1 LALPVGFGRSGQYSF
16 DSCRR
21 KVKIMLGMR
30 NVGNAIGSP
39 AVTSDGSVCGFV
51 RALLVGLLLPVLSA
65 TPYVA
70 QSYAQEWPRQSV
82 RLILPFGPGSAAD
95 TAARVMGDDLAVRWG
110 KPVIVENK
118 PGADGL
124 LAISA
129 FVGAKDDHVLL
140 LTSTGSFL
148 AHPYVHKKLDYNL
161 ERDLAPVARIA
172 DTLLVVAV
180 PETLK
185 AGTLAQFVEL
195 ARAQP
200 ELNLAASPGLTE
212 FAVDAFIKAE
222 NLRTVRVPYKE
233 LAGAARDLSE
243 GRIHLLLTS
252 YAVVRPFVEAG
263 KVKIIAAGSRQ
274 RSPITR
280 DIPSIP
286 ESGQPMLATET
297 STAVFA
303 GPQMSPALRRKI
315 ADDMISVISDPKVRD
330 RIASTGQDVVPAGP
344 DELAEVV
351 KSQSLM
357 AETIAA
363 SLGMHK
369 AEN

>member
-1 LALPVGFGRSGQYSF
+1 
-16 DSCRR
+16 
-21 KVKIMLGMR
+21 MLGMR
-30 NVGNAIGSP
+30 NVGNVIRSP
-39 AVTSDGSVCGFV
+39 AVMANGLVGGPV
-51 RALLVGLLLPVLSA
+51 RAMVLGLLLSA
-65 TPYVA
+65 APYAA
-70 QSYAQEWPRQSV
+70 QSYAQEWPQRSV
-82 RLILPFGPGSAAD
+82 RLVLPFGPGSAAD
-95 TAARVMGDDLAVRWG
+95 TAARVMGDELSARWG

-129 FVGAKDDHVLL
+129 LLGAKDDHVLL

-148 AHPYVHKKLDYNL
+148 AHPYVHNKLDYNF

-185 AGTLAQFVEL
+185 AATLAQFVQL

-212 FAVDAFIKAE
+212 FAVDAFLKTE
-222 NLRTVRVPYKE
+222 GLRTVRVPYKE

-243 GRIHLLLTS
+243 GRIHFLLTS

-274 RSPITR
+274 RSPMTR

-286 ESGQPMLATET
+286 EAGQPMLATET

-303 GPQMSPALRRKI
+303 ISQTSPALRRKI

-330 RIASTGQDVVPAGP
+330 RIALTGQDVVPSGP

-351 KSQSLM
+351 KRQSLKTD
-357 AETIAA
+357 AIAA
-363 SLGMHK
+363 TLGMHK

>member
-1 LALPVGFGRSGQYSF
+1 MFRT
-16 DSCRR
+16 
-21 KVKIMLGMR
+21 R
-30 NVGNAIGSP
+30 NIGNAVCSR
-39 AVTSDGSVCGFV
+39 AVTFGGSIRGSV
-51 RALLVGLLLPVLSA
+51 RALIVGLLLSVVPYA
-65 TPYVA
+65 T
-70 QSYAQEWPRQSV
+70 QSYAQEWPQRTV
-82 RLILPFGPGSAAD
+82 RLILPFGPASAAD
-95 TAARVMGDDLAVRWG
+95 IIARVMSDDLSGRWG

-129 FVGAKDDHVLL
+129 FLGAKDDHVLL
-140 LTSTGSFL
+140 LSSTGSFL
-148 AHPYVHKKLDYNL
+148 AHPYVHKKLDYNF
-161 ERDLAPVARIA
+161 ERDLAPIARIA

-180 PETLK
+180 PETLR

-212 FAVDAFIKAE
+212 FAVDAFLKAE
-222 NLRTVRVPYKE
+222 NLKTVRVPYKE
-233 LAGAARDLSE
+233 LAAAVRDLSE
-243 GRIHLLLTS
+243 GRIHFLMTS

-274 RSPITR
+274 RSPITK

-286 ESGQPMLATET
+286 ESGYPMLAAET
-297 STAVFA
+297 STAVFGGA
-303 GPQMSPALRRKI
+303 QMSQVLRKKI
-315 ADDMISVISDPKVRD
+315 ADDMISVINDPKIRD
-330 RIASTGQDVVPAGP
+330 RIASTGQDVVPSGP
-344 DELAEVV
+344 DELAELL
-351 KSQSLM
+351 KSQSLK

-363 SLGMHK
+363 ALGMRK

>member
-1 LALPVGFGRSGQYSF
+1 MF
-16 DSCRR
+16 
-21 KVKIMLGMR
+21 KTR
-30 NVGNAIGSP
+30 NIGNAVCSH
-39 AVTSDGSVCGFV
+39 AVTFGGSIRGSV
-51 RALLVGLLLPVLSA
+51 RALVVGLLLSVAPYA
-65 TPYVA
+65 TQA
-70 QSYAQEWPRQSV
+70 YAQEWPQRTV
-82 RLILPFGPGSAAD
+82 RMILPFGPGSAAD
-95 TAARVMGDDLAVRWG
+95 TIARVMSDDLASRWG

-129 FVGAKDDHVLL
+129 LLGAKDDHALL

-148 AHPYVHKKLDYNL
+148 AHPYVHKKLDYNF
-161 ERDLAPVARIA
+161 ERDFAPIARIA

-195 ARAQP
+195 AHAQP
-200 ELNLAASPGLTE
+200 ELNLAASAGLTE
-212 FAVDAFIKAE
+212 FAVDAFLKAE
-222 NLRTVRVPYKE
+222 NLKTVRVPYKE

-243 GRIHLLLTS
+243 GRIHFLLTS

-274 RSPITR
+274 RSPITK

-286 ESGQPMLATET
+286 ESGYSMLAAET
-297 STAVFA
+297 STAVFG
-303 GPQMSPALRRKI
+303 GPQMSQVLRKKI
-315 ADDMISVISDPKVRD
+315 ADDMISVINNPKIRD
-330 RIASTGQDVVPAGP
+330 RIASTGQDVVPSGP
-344 DELAEVV
+344 DELAELL
-351 KSQSLM
+351 KRQSLK

-363 SLGMHK
+363 ALGMRK